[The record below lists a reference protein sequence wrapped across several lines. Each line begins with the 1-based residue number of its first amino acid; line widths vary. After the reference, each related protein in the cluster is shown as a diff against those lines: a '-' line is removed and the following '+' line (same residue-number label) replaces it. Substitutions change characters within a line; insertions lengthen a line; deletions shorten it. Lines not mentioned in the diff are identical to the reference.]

1 MAKQD
6 SDCITLDLFENLPK
20 VGRPRSNP
28 LSREQQIRI
37 NKRNQLKRDR
47 SSGLRR
53 VELKLHDGL
62 VQALEARAVESG
74 KSRGQLIESILTQYL
89 NGDSV
94 ECK

>member
-6 SDCITLDLFENLPK
+6 SDCITLDLFDSLPK

-28 LSREQQIRI
+28 LSRAQQLRI

-53 VELKLHDGL
+53 VELKLHSDL
-62 VQALEARAVESG
+62 IQALEALAAMQGV
-74 KSRGQLIESILTQYL
+74 SRGQLMEQILSEHI
-89 NGDSV
+89 NG
-94 ECK
+94 

>member
-6 SDCITLDLFENLPK
+6 SDCITLDLFDSLPK

-28 LSREQQIRI
+28 LSRAQQLRI

-53 VELKLHDGL
+53 VELKLHSDL
-62 VQALEARAVESG
+62 IQALEALAAMQGV
-74 KSRGQLIESILTQYL
+74 SRGQLMERILSEHI
-89 NGDSV
+89 NG
-94 ECK
+94 

>member
-6 SDCITLDLFENLPK
+6 SDYITLDLFDSLPK

-28 LSREQQIRI
+28 LSREQQLRI

-53 VELKLHDGL
+53 IELKLHSDL
-62 VQALEARAVESG
+62 IQSLEEQALLRG
-74 KSRGQLIESILTQYL
+74 ISRGQLIEQILSEHI
-89 NGDSV
+89 NG
-94 ECK
+94 